1 MYALLDLI
9 HTVIEI
15 YVWVLI
21 GSAIMSWLVT
31 FNVVNTYN
39 RVVATLSELFYRL
52 TEPVL
57 RPIRSVLPHLGG
69 IDISPVIA
77 ILLLYFINKL
87 IYEYVG

>member
-1 MYALLDLI
+1 MYALMDLI
-9 HTVIEI
+9 HTVIRI

-21 GSAIMSWLVT
+21 GSAILSWLIA

-39 RVVATLSELFYRL
+39 RFVKSLAELLYRL

-57 RPIRSVLPHLGG
+57 RPIRAVIPHLGG

-77 ILLLYFINKL
+77 ILMLYFVNNL
-87 IYEYVG
+87 LYEYVG